1 MRRLAA
7 SLQFL
12 SADCG
17 ESLWTMFHELC
28 WLPVS
33 SWAVEQSLLCMQL
46 ISCVAVWQRQQYPS
60 SAVEIHDKLEGPS
73 LGPLGGDT
81 DNYTGAKFRINTS
94 LIVRTSIRRIETILN
109 ASYLLPENMH
119 FNTWNQFKLR
129 EVTARWWFMKVF
141 MIKARN
147 MYKEAYAVA

>member
-1 MRRLAA
+1 MPPFQWELTT
-7 SLQFL
+7 
-12 SADCG
+12 SALIFEAFRIWEDLLLPYNSWVLTAG

-28 WLPVS
+28 CFPVS
-33 SWAVEQSLLCMQL
+33 SWAVEQTLLCMQL

-94 LIVRTSIRRIETILN
+94 LIVRTSIRRIESAPPSSMHHISCLKICILT
-109 ASYLLPENMH
+109 PEISSS
-119 FNTWNQFKLR
+119 WEK
-129 EVTARWWFMKVF
+129 
-141 MIKARN
+141 
-147 MYKEAYAVA
+147 